1 MDFVAKNYKR
11 LESIKPYDLYERLI
25 EKDLVKGKVLE
36 IIMGDDNNEVIKL
49 GEVPDNSN
57 NIKKKKSCCWK

>member
-1 MDFVAKNYKR
+1 MDFVAKNHKK

-36 IIMGDDNNEVIKL
+36 IIMGDENNEVIKL

-57 NIKKKKSCCWK
+57 NIKRKKCCCWT